1 MPSGRNPETYRKA
14 PGDSQDPRRFPVK
27 REPVSRDGQFQQ
39 RRRPITCHY
48 CRQEGHVFA
57 SCSKFKL
64 DQRAEIS
71 EVLKAEGLPQM
82 KEDMK
87 EVRQALQTVVG
98 ALSAQNTNGQRSAP
112 AKANVSQVSVVDETA
127 LIGEPFPDTTEVP
140 SPSFGYACL
149 MVQSSGKKKKKKKPT
164 SSKKKSQV
172 PVPEEEE
179 LITQQPDPTGQLP
192 SGSYETEH
200 SGAPGRPRKGS
211 ASGIPVATKKA
222 LAEAKQLTRTASEPT
237 QFNGVYTS
245 SGRLSRQTPFYVA
258 GDPPAAMEK
267 RQRGNKSKSTEAL
280 PPAEPQG
287 SDAEQVPVATEQ
299 AASGEGDPLPFPSG
313 LPVVNMVS
321 MSPFGDNSTAN
332 NSTPPA
338 ESGQQET
345 VSGEVGGGS
354 GSEESDQLE
363 QGRESGQGPQDP
375 GTAPISAL
383 EPDEVL
389 CLPEL
394 NTPEGGWIAEPD
406 EVDLCPFSPQ
416 TIQEVNKDVDLWMG
430 LGPLYTMDG
439 VIALICRRLFAD
451 RPTLRDKLPWI
462 PPQLDGLWDV
472 CVEWRPEPPGRPFHV
487 SLYVGDRYLIFGI
500 GEDKSMAHDDIC
512 NSLVRIFRSE
522 HPEIPLGWYLSEALY
537 RYRPRLSDLVV
548 HELVNRIPRPIKSS
562 TLVTEQSR
570 RYAAQL
576 WEYFTKKFS
585 SVEYPVILRALR
597 KDASEHRPGIKCLLD
612 RLPLADQARRLENG
626 SLIAQAT
633 VPTQDFRLIE
643 APEALFADLMQRT
656 HPYLLGFMPQQTD
669 LSERAPPPKVALCKT
684 PATTKKVEFNLPNG
698 NTVTLRRG
706 GSSCNQDSEVRT
718 SRRRPPLDRYSS
730 VNRSL
735 DYDEDYDSD
744 YVSEQIRRDAEEI
757 PSSPYSPR
765 GSRTSPSLWSQ
776 LGGTDRERKDLYS
789 LQAPQSTELPFEDE
803 DVAPLFRPEERE
815 LQERRHAIVT
825 PVEKLSVEE
834 VPILDFLED
843 MRISVVHETDARRKK
858 LAKAT
863 YTVAVCDLPGKDLF
877 KGRHAIPIVAN
888 MFRPGELVR
897 VSRIGDNEFA
907 PAQGLVVSV
916 PCGRNHRATVI
927 EFPRKKS
934 EFYAI
939 EGVQDP
945 KISPEDYRPGTGI
958 DYDVFGV
965 GDKANRAHPFS
976 AGMKNILF
984 KDKGSPVLQ
993 VTRIFNEREVS
1004 RFMYVMDWYKKYPN
1018 TIPSVLRQACG
1029 TLPTPQTWLDAGVFP
1044 SALTRWKDHDLEAT
1058 SVFQEAYR
1066 QSRPGHW
1073 TEDLRRMLTRPVVLV
1088 EGPPGTGKTTF
1099 ATDFVALLAELEP
1112 TIQNKIV
1119 VVTPSNASADAF
1131 TNKLLRYFPGDNPRV
1146 AAVTRYAMRPY
1157 ATDHL
1162 DRSDPVSEVAT
1173 FWQAVRRQDTE
1184 FVADRYCHWDLN
1196 DEELAQFYLD
1206 LEQGEQDA
1214 LNNAKIIVCT
1224 ASMAMSSKLSGL
1236 QNVTLVV
1243 DEAAQL
1249 SNDRMVP
1256 LLWQFDP
1263 RQLALVG
1270 DTQQLRPVSLS
1281 KEAATF
1287 GYRDTLMHMLRSRG
1301 HVAVRLTRC
1310 FRCPRDQLMF
1320 SNIYYYDGTLEAE
1333 NPSGTTLMTGKSV
1346 MAVDLRSGYEEI
1358 SPRADRS
1365 FQNRI
1370 EAVSVL
1376 QYLGYMHHCLGIPYA
1391 DMVVLTPYAGQAQL
1405 IQNKCAVDRQA
1416 ALSDVLVRT
1425 IDQFQGLESKHVIL
1439 TLVRGQIADSDEG
1452 LEEKV
1457 EIFQDEVDE
1466 VPTRVG
1472 FLSDPARL
1480 NVALTRG
1487 SKSLTIFANL
1497 SWLSRAEQAPHL
1509 SALRQHLKNRN
1520 MLLTASEY
1528 ENQYRIDCKFHQ
1540 YTPPEFTVNAAQRKD
1555 GRTRFVYTVRLN
1567 DRPFQG
1573 LLDTGADLCLIS
1585 ESAVQ
1590 ALGLKYNKAKTT
1602 MVTSWTGEVK
1612 ATKGTVEISVEIG
1625 QRGPVEH
1632 EFHVTHDQYC
1642 SDTTACIIGYPL
1654 LNRWGLREVFD
1665 RFLND
1670 AIPLV
1675 PRDEIAGKGEEFRS
1689 PTPGPLKVNR
1699 VALAG
1704 PDPLAHT
1711 NGSVRPDEI
1720 EEPLRSVR
1728 NRWRRTKVPALSAV
1742 ITYADFRGL
1751 EYDDNRTY
1759 LVQVNETDRDRLRG
1773 WGLEVP
1779 DSLVRPKKGLF
1790 PVRVNNIGTEDR
1802 HLPADFVLGQI
1813 SLFEGSVY
1821 EPDET
1826 GKIREVRIPG
1836 LPRVDKAVLD
1846 ADLGGLAPG
1855 EVIQNAHEAFAKA
1868 DLDDPENQSDYED
1881 TPFSADAPEVKDLLA
1896 PRSTD
1901 DELIANINGVLDERF
1916 AAAGNRLTKKQQ
1928 DDIRR
1933 LCLEHFKLFAAKP
1946 SDLGRTSRVVH
1957 DIDTGD
1963 EAPIKQN
1970 PFRCPEPHKKVVEE
1984 HIEDMLRAGV
1994 IEPSESP
2001 WASRVVLVK
2010 KKDGKLRFCVD
2021 YRKLNNVT
2029 KKDVYPLPR
2038 IDDILDQ
2045 FRGAKYFTSLDCMSG
2060 FWNVP
2065 LTDEAKEKT
2074 AFATHLGL
2082 FQFVAMP
2089 FGLCNAPAT
2098 FQRAMTQ
2105 CVAGLGVPGPYLDDI
2120 PIATKTWEEHT
2131 ELLSKVFKRL
2141 LEWDFR
2147 LKLEKCDFACDHV
2160 TYLGHVITAQGIKTN
2175 PKLVDKVRDF
2185 PAPKD
2190 ISGLRS
2196 FLGLTGYYRRFIP
2209 SYATVAAP
2217 LTALLKKGVQF
2228 SWTESREAAFKE
2240 LKRYLT
2246 DDPILKYPDF
2256 DKEFILQTDA
2266 SDYGVGAVLSQ
2277 IQDDGHDHPIA
2288 YASATLNKHERN
2300 YSVTEKECLA
2310 VVFAVKVFRPYLL
2323 GPKPFT
2329 VVTDHA
2335 PLTALAKH
2343 RDTAGRLGRWNL
2355 ILSEFKF
2362 HVRHKPGRAHA
2373 NADALSRMVE
2383 QTPVI
2388 KSDMT
2393 GKLPD
2398 PPGVG
2403 KGGAVVNALS
2413 VEQPTDTRPPQVF
2426 DLSEVDQI
2434 DALPELL
2441 VKDQLYGPIVEYLR
2455 DGKLPGNEN
2464 DRRLILSEAGRCQ
2477 LRADGILLRAR
2488 DSKHSKP
2495 TDPKVLI
2502 CLPKSLQRVCMRVAH
2517 ALPVSGHL
2525 SAETTYA
2532 RLKNLVYWPKM
2543 KEEVFSYVRGCLTC
2557 QESKVPPAPGKYL
2570 MTPIVASMPLERVVM
2585 DVLGPLR
2592 VTEDGNKYIIIF
2604 TDHFTKW
2611 TAAVAMP
2618 DQLAR
2623 TVAEALVEKV
2633 ILCVGPMH
2641 TLASDQGTNFLSQIV
2656 SEICDLFGTRQMQS
2670 VAYRPQTQGLVER
2683 FNRTLLSM
2691 LRCFVD
2697 DECDDW
2703 DKYLPYLIYA
2713 YNTSP
2718 NRVTGDTPFRLMY
2731 GRDPKPFI
2739 RLPEVDPEKPVKS
2752 YTEYRERLEARMLA
2766 AYELAQKASLQEYE
2780 RMKHRLRSNA
2790 RYVEL
2795 REGDLVWLKR
2805 MAFPS
2810 NLHRKLS
2817 RKYTGPWRI
2826 QKLDGPNVRI
2836 SALGIEGQVRTV
2848 HRDHVKPMFLYR
2860 SSDQQMEGCEVEEPV
2875 GDLTDCQPGVE
2886 PTIEVEGQELTE
2898 SSDDVHAQ
2906 DRFSAEQQYYDP
2918 MAFVKQRPPIR
2929 IGIGDNEYF
2938 AENMDEAR
2946 DFAADLQPRRSDQ
2959 KSPQDLLRDLVEA
2972 PDMDSIRPQ
2981 EGSLAEEVD
2990 RSDVSEPESLGI
3002 TTPGAEHLPGGSGV
3016 RERRGESGNV
3026 ELSEAVM
3033 ESLQNLESVMRSIRE
3048 RDNARVDPIDDV
3060 DPVWERLRKG
3070 RERDQETTERCPK
3083 LRRRVKAPSRFGH
3096 D

>member
-1 MPSGRNPETYRKA
+1 MG
-14 PGDSQDPRRFPVK
+14 
-27 REPVSRDGQFQQ
+27 
-39 RRRPITCHY
+39 
-48 CRQEGHVFA
+48 
-57 SCSKFKL
+57 
-64 DQRAEIS
+64 
-71 EVLKAEGLPQM
+71 
-82 KEDMK
+82 
-87 EVRQALQTVVG
+87 
-98 ALSAQNTNGQRSAP
+98 
-112 AKANVSQVSVVDETA
+112 
-127 LIGEPFPDTTEVP
+127 
-140 SPSFGYACL
+140 
-149 MVQSSGKKKKKKKPT
+149 
-164 SSKKKSQV
+164 
-172 PVPEEEE
+172 
-179 LITQQPDPTGQLP
+179 
-192 SGSYETEH
+192 
-200 SGAPGRPRKGS
+200 
-211 ASGIPVATKKA
+211 
-222 LAEAKQLTRTASEPT
+222 
-237 QFNGVYTS
+237 
-245 SGRLSRQTPFYVA
+245 
-258 GDPPAAMEK
+258 PP
-267 RQRGNKSKSTEAL
+267 
-280 PPAEPQG
+280 
-287 SDAEQVPVATEQ
+287 
-299 AASGEGDPLPFPSG
+299 
-313 LPVVNMVS
+313 
-321 MSPFGDNSTAN
+321 
-332 NSTPPA
+332 
-338 ESGQQET
+338 
-345 VSGEVGGGS
+345 
-354 GSEESDQLE
+354 
-363 QGRESGQGPQDP
+363 
-375 GTAPISAL
+375 
-383 EPDEVL
+383 
-389 CLPEL
+389 C
-394 NTPEGGWIAEPD
+394 PEGG
-406 EVDLCPFSPQ
+406 
-416 TIQEVNKDVDLWMG
+416 T
-430 LGPLYTMDG
+430 
-439 VIALICRRLFAD
+439 
-451 RPTLRDKLPWI
+451 
-462 PPQLDGLWDV
+462 
-472 CVEWRPEPPGRPFHV
+472 
-487 SLYVGDRYLIFGI
+487 
-500 GEDKSMAHDDIC
+500 
-512 NSLVRIFRSE
+512 
-522 HPEIPLGWYLSEALY
+522 
-537 RYRPRLSDLVV
+537 
-548 HELVNRIPRPIKSS
+548 
-562 TLVTEQSR
+562 
-570 RYAAQL
+570 
-576 WEYFTKKFS
+576 
-585 SVEYPVILRALR
+585 SV
-597 KDASEHRPGIKCLLD
+597 K
-612 RLPLADQARRLENG
+612 
-626 SLIAQAT
+626 
-633 VPTQDFRLIE
+633 
-643 APEALFADLMQRT
+643 
-656 HPYLLGFMPQQTD
+656 
-669 LSERAPPPKVALCKT
+669 
-684 PATTKKVEFNLPNG
+684 
-698 NTVTLRRG
+698 
-706 GSSCNQDSEVRT
+706 
-718 SRRRPPLDRYSS
+718 RPPLGRYTS

-735 DYDEDYDSD
+735 DYDEDYDPD
-744 YVSEQIRRDAEEI
+744 CASEQIRRDAGHVPPSPYKAKEVR
-757 PSSPYSPR
+757 SSPR
-765 GSRTSPSLWSQ
+765 FDVF
-776 LGGTDRERKDLYS
+776 GGTDRERNDLYT
-789 LQAPQSTELPFEDE
+789 LQVPQSTELTFEDE
-803 DVAPLFRPEERE
+803 DVTPLFRPEERE
-815 LQERRHAIVT
+815 LQERRYAIVP

-834 VPILDFLED
+834 VPVMNFLED
-843 MRISVVHETDARRKK
+843 MRMSVIYETDVRRKK
-858 LAKAT
+858 LTKVV
-863 YTVAVCDLPGKDLF
+863 YTVAACQLPGKDFF

-897 VSRIGDNEFA
+897 VARVGDNEFA

-916 PCGRNHRATVI
+916 PCGRNHKATVI
-927 EFPRKKS
+927 EFPRRKS

-945 KISPEDYRPGTGI
+945 GIRPGDYRPGTGI

-976 AGMKNILF
+976 AGVKNILL
-984 KDKGSPVLQ
+984 KDQGSPVLQ
-993 VTRIFNEREVS
+993 ITRIFNEREVH
-1004 RFMYVMDWYKKYPN
+1004 RFMFVMDWYRKHPH
-1018 TIPSVLRQACG
+1018 TIPSVIRQACG
-1029 TLPTPQTWLDAGVFP
+1029 EMSTPQTWLDAGVF
-1044 SALTRWKDHDLEAT
+1044 SSVQNRWKSHDLEAT
-1058 SVFQEAYR
+1058 SPFQEAR
-1066 QSRPGHW
+1066 NCGRPDQW
-1073 TEDLRRMLTRPVVLV
+1073 TDDLRRMLTRPVVLV

-1099 ATDFVALLAELEP
+1099 ASDFVALLAELDP
-1112 TIQNKIV
+1112 SIQSKIV

-1131 TNKLLRYFPGDNPRV
+1131 TKKLLRYFPSENPRITT
-1146 AAVTRYAMRPY
+1146 VTRYAMRPY

-1162 DRSDPVSEVAT
+1162 ERNDPVSEVAT
-1173 FWQAVRRQDTE
+1173 FWQAVRRDDKE
-1184 FVADRYCHWDLN
+1184 FTAERYCHWDLN

-1206 LEQGEQDA
+1206 LEQGEQEA
-1214 LNNAKIIVCT
+1214 LNSAKIVVCT
-1224 ASMAMSSKLSGL
+1224 AAMAMSSKLSSL

-1249 SNDRMVP
+1249 PNDRMVP
-1256 LLWQFDP
+1256 LLWQFEP
-1263 RQLALVG
+1263 KQLALVG

-1281 KEAATF
+1281 KDAAAF

-1301 HVAVRLTRC
+1301 HVAVKLTRC

-1320 SNIYYYDGTLEAE
+1320 SNIYYYDGMLEAE
-1333 NPSGTTLMTGKSV
+1333 RPTGMSLMSGKSV
-1346 MAVDLRSGYEEI
+1346 MAVDMKSGYEEI
-1358 SPRADRS
+1358 SPRADCS

-1370 EAVSVL
+1370 EAVAVL
-1376 QYLGYMHHCLGIPYA
+1376 QYLGFLHHCHGVPYS

-1416 ALSDVLVRT
+1416 ALADVLVRT
-1425 IDQFQGLESKHVIL
+1425 IDQFQGLEAKHVIL
-1439 TLVRGQIADSDEG
+1439 TLVRGQIADSDEDPDG
-1452 LEEKV
+1452 EV
-1457 EIFQDEVDE
+1457 DVFHDEVDD

-1480 NVALTRG
+1480 NVALTRA
-1487 SKSLTIFANL
+1487 SESLTIFANL
-1497 SWLSRAEQAPHL
+1497 SWLSRAKQAPHL
-1509 SALRQHLKNRN
+1509 SALRQHLKNRS

-1528 ENQYRIDCKFHQ
+1528 ESQYRLDCQFNR
-1540 YTPPEFTVNAAQRKD
+1540 YTPPEFTVNAARQND

-1612 ATKGTVEISVEIG
+1612 ATKGTVELRVQIG
-1625 QRGPVEH
+1625 QREPVEH

-1642 SDTTACIIGYPL
+1642 SDTTACIVGYPL

-1670 AIPLV
+1670 VLPLV
-1675 PRDEIAGKGEEFRS
+1675 PKDSISGAEEFRGS
-1689 PTPGPLKVNR
+1689 PSGNLQVNR
-1699 VALAG
+1699 VAVAG
-1704 PDPLAHT
+1704 PESSGLPRDTVEPSKLY
-1711 NGSVRPDEI
+1711 
-1720 EEPLRSVR
+1720 EPLRSVR

-1759 LVQVNETDRDRLRG
+1759 LVQVNEEDRDRLRG

-1790 PVRVNNIGTEDR
+1790 PVRVNNVGLEDR

-1813 SLFEGSVY
+1813 SLFEGSVF

-1826 GKIREVRIPG
+1826 GKIREVRVSG
-1836 LPRVDKAVLD
+1836 VPRVDKAVLET
-1846 ADLGGLAPG
+1846 APEDLVPG
-1855 EVIQNAHEAFAKA
+1855 EVISNAHEAFAKP
-1868 DLDDPENQSDYED
+1868 DLGDPENQSDFED
-1881 TPFSADAPEVKDLLA
+1881 TPFASDAPEVRDLLE
-1896 PRSTD
+1896 PRSTV
-1901 DELIANINGVLDERF
+1901 DELIANINTVLDERF
-1916 AAAGNRLTKKQQ
+1916 ASPGNRLTKKQQ
-1928 DDIRR
+1928 EDIRR
-1933 LCLEHFKLFAAKP
+1933 LCLDNFKLFAAKP

-2045 FRGAKYFTSLDCMSG
+2045 FRGAQYFTSLDCMSG

-2120 PIATKTWEEHT
+2120 PIATKTWEEHV

-2175 PKLVDKVRDF
+2175 PKLVDKVRGF

-2209 SYATVAAP
+2209 NYATVAAP

-2228 SWTESREAAFKE
+2228 TWNDAREEAFNL
-2240 LKRYLT
+2240 LKAYLT
-2246 DDPILKYPDF
+2246 CDPILKYPDF

-2277 IQDDGHDHPIA
+2277 IQEDGHDHPIA

-2373 NADALSRMVE
+2373 NADALSRMVDP
-2383 QTPVI
+2383 TPVI

-2393 GKLPD
+2393 GLLPD

-2403 KGGAVVNALS
+2403 KGGAVVNAVNEIPMEKS
-2413 VEQPTDTRPPQVF
+2413 TDTSPPRVF
-2426 DLSEVDQI
+2426 DLAEI
-2434 DALPELL
+2434 DRIDDLPELL
-2441 VKDQLYGPIVEYLR
+2441 VRDQLFGPLVEYLR
-2455 DGKLPGNEN
+2455 EGKLPSDGNQ
-2464 DRRLILSEAGRCQ
+2464 RRWVTSEAGRCA
-2477 LRADGILLRAR
+2477 LRNDGILLRAK
-2488 DSKHSKP
+2488 DTKTSKP

-2543 KEEVFSYVRGCLTC
+2543 KEEIFSYVRGCLTC

-2611 TAAVAMP
+2611 TTAVAMP

-2641 TLASDQGTNFLSQIV
+2641 TLASDQGTNFLSHIV
-2656 SEICDLFGTRQMQS
+2656 EEVCDLFGTRQMQS

-2697 DECDDW
+2697 EECNDW

-2718 NRVTGDTPFRLMY
+2718 NRVTGETPFRLMY

-2752 YTEYRERLEARMLA
+2752 YSEYRETLEARMLS
-2766 AYELAQKASLQEYE
+2766 AYELAQKFSLKEYE
-2780 RMKHRLRSNA
+2780 RMKHRLRSHA

-2805 MAFPS
+2805 MAFPT

-2826 QKLDGPNVRI
+2826 LKLDGPNVRI
-2836 SALGIEGQVRTV
+2836 AALGIEGQERTV

-2860 SSDQQMEGCEVEEPV
+2860 SPDLSQERCGVEEAN
-2875 GDLTDCQPGVE
+2875 GDLTDCQTGVE
-2886 PTIEVEGQELTE
+2886 PTIEVPDNVE
-2898 SSDDVHAQ
+2898 SPVDVHAQ

-2918 MAFVKQRPPIR
+2918 VAFLKQRPPIR
-2929 IGIGDNEYF
+2929 IGLGDKEYF

-2946 DFAADLQPRRSDQ
+2946 DFASDLQPRKSDGL
-2959 KSPQDLLRDLVEA
+2959 SPKDVLRDIVEA
-2972 PDMDSIRPQ
+2972 ADLDSILPQ
-2981 EGSLAEEVD
+2981 EGSLAD
-2990 RSDVSEPESLGI
+2990 IDHSAVSEPETLGI

-3016 RERRGESGNV
+3016 GERPNGFENGGY
-3026 ELSEAVM
+3026 EMDEAVM
-3033 ESLQNLESVMRSIRE
+3033 ESLRNLGSVMRSIRE
-3048 RDNARVDPIDDV
+3048 RENARVDPIDDV
-3060 DPVWERLRKG
+3060 DPVWERIRKG
-3070 RERDQETTERCPK
+3070 RERDDETARRCPK